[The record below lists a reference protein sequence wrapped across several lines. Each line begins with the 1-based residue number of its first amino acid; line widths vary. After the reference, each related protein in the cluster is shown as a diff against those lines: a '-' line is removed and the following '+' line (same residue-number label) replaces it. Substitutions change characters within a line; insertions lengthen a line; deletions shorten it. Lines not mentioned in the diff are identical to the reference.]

1 MLGVGR
7 RERRR
12 MERRWGERLR
22 MKKKKCA
29 RSVRRNCCYRAQEED

>member
-1 MLGVGR
+1 
-7 RERRR
+7 

-29 RSVRRNCCYRAQEED
+29 RSLSQSGGTVATEPKKRIS

>member
-1 MLGVGR
+1 MGR

-22 MKKKKCA
+22 MKKKCA